1 MWEEWHA
8 SDVMR
13 CRAHPAHCWL
23 SPCQHH
29 PMADIV
35 CGSRVRCSAGKGPEP
50 PAPKSGWTLCA
61 DVQSLGGCTLWLL
74 VGCPLMWMS
83 KQVAAMA
90 PGPCSLL
97 PSCPSM
103 SSMTKLFHVPP
114 NGRGGRGRGRRCLE
128 RCRDGWESALC
139 GLGCNFTSCSA
150 ANYTLWGG
158 RIWMVQAT
166 KSGRKQMLFK
176 GSEKTEGWGT
186 CMEKCFY
193 TQHRTWWSLI
203 DLWSMLVFL

>member
-74 VGCPLMWMS
+74 VALWCE
-83 KQVAAMA
+83 
-90 PGPCSLL
+90 
-97 PSCPSM
+97 CPSRW
-103 SSMTKLFHVPP
+103 LQWLLAHVPCFLP
-114 NGRGGRGRGRRCLE
+114 AHQCPPWQNFSMCHRTGGEGGE
-128 RCRDGWESALC
+128 EGEGVWRDAEMVESRLSVVWVAISPPVRL
-139 GLGCNFTSCSA
+139 
-150 ANYTLWGG
+150 
-158 RIWMVQAT
+158 RITHFGVV
-166 KSGRKQMLFK
+166 
-176 GSEKTEGWGT
+176 GSEWCKQQNQGGN
-186 CMEKCFY
+186 KCCLRAVKK
-193 TQHRTWWSLI
+193 QRDEALA
-203 DLWSMLVFL
+203 

>member
-8 SDVMR
+8 SDVMQ

-61 DVQSLGGCTLWLL
+61 DVLSLGGCTLWLL

-103 SSMTKLFHVPP
+103 VSMTKLFHVPL
-114 NGRGGRGRGRRCLE
+114 NRRGGEGGE
-128 RCRDGWESALC
+128 GVWRDAEMVESQFSVVWVA
-139 GLGCNFTSCSA
+139 TSPPVR
-150 ANYTLWGG
+150 LWITHFGV
-158 RIWMVQAT
+158 M
-166 KSGRKQMLFK
+166 
-176 GSEKTEGWGT
+176 GSEWCKQQNQGGN
-186 CMEKCFY
+186 KCCLRAVKI
-193 TQHRTWWSLI
+193 QRDEALAWKN
-203 DLWSMLVFL
+203 VFIHSTGHDDPW